1 MATDSNNKDRFSARG
16 SRRELEKR
24 DRFRKLLIA
33 VNIILVLILF
43 PAAVWGKQ
51 ALAAGEELMP
61 ASAYYDAGGHGEY
74 DDQLNGEASSPERGS
89 AAAGQVP
96 TGTAPATS
104 GQVPTGTA
112 PATAGQVPTGTA
124 PATSGQVPT
133 GTAPATAGQV
143 LTEAGQISTTTGQAP
158 AASGLTDK
166 AVEAAGQP
174 ETPGVQGEGDS
185 TVQANKAAARQ
196 MEIRRAGKAFMPDI
210 TILLIFASMF
220 IIFACAVIVR
230 TEFERGKKRRRK
242 RA

>member
-24 DRFRKLLIA
+24 DRYRKLLIA

-43 PAAVWGKQ
+43 PAGVWGKQ

-89 AAAGQVP
+89 AA
-96 TGTAPATS
+96 S
-104 GQVPTGTA
+104 GQV
-112 PATAGQVPTGTA
+112 
-124 PATSGQVPT
+124 ST

-174 ETPGVQGEGDS
+174 ETPGIQGEGDN
-185 TVQANKAAARQ
+185 TVQANKAAVRQ

>member
-24 DRFRKLLIA
+24 DRYRKLLIA

-43 PAAVWGKQ
+43 PAGVWGKQ
-51 ALAAGEELMP
+51 ALADGEELMP

-89 AAAGQVP
+89 AA
-96 TGTAPATS
+96 S
-104 GQVPTGTA
+104 GQVSTGTA

-124 PATSGQVPT
+124 PATAGQVPN
-133 GTAPATAGQV
+133 GTSPATAGQV

-158 AASGLTDK
+158 ATGGQVENAVDVAGGQETPVVQGAGDSAVQSNK
-166 AVEAAGQP
+166 AV
-174 ETPGVQGEGDS
+174 
-185 TVQANKAAARQ
+185 ANQ
-196 MEIRRAGKAFMPDI
+196 LELRRAGKAFMPDF
-210 TILLIFASMF
+210 TILLTFASMF
-220 IIFACAVIVR
+220 IIFACVVIVR
-230 TEFERGKKRRRK
+230 TEVERGKKRRRK

>member
-24 DRFRKLLIA
+24 DRYRKLLIA

-96 TGTAPATS
+96 TGTAPAT
-104 GQVPTGTA
+104 
-112 PATAGQVPTGTA
+112 
-124 PATSGQVPT
+124 
-133 GTAPATAGQV
+133 AGQV

-174 ETPGVQGEGDS
+174 ETPEVQGEGDS
-185 TVQANKAAARQ
+185 TVQANKAAVRQ

>member
-24 DRFRKLLIA
+24 DRYRKLLIA

-43 PAAVWGKQ
+43 PAGVWGKQ

-61 ASAYYDAGGHGEY
+61 ASAYYDDGGHGGY
-74 DDQLNGEASSPERGS
+74 DTQLNGEASSPERGS
-89 AAAGQVP
+89 AA
-96 TGTAPATS
+96 S
-104 GQVPTGTA
+104 GQV
-112 PATAGQVPTGTA
+112 
-124 PATSGQVPT
+124 ST

-143 LTEAGQISTTTGQAP
+143 LTEAGQISTITGQAP

-174 ETPGVQGEGDS
+174 ETSEVQGEGDS
-185 TVQANKAAARQ
+185 TVQANKAAVRQ

>member
-24 DRFRKLLIA
+24 DRYRKLLIA

-43 PAAVWGKQ
+43 PAGVWGKQ

-89 AAAGQVP
+89 AA
-96 TGTAPATS
+96 S
-104 GQVPTGTA
+104 GQV
-112 PATAGQVPTGTA
+112 
-124 PATSGQVPT
+124 ST

-143 LTEAGQISTTTGQAP
+143 LTEAGQISTATGQAP

-174 ETPGVQGEGDS
+174 ETPGIQGEGDN
-185 TVQANKAAARQ
+185 TVQANKAAVRQ

>member
-1 MATDSNNKDRFSARG
+1 
-16 SRRELEKR
+16 
-24 DRFRKLLIA
+24 
-33 VNIILVLILF
+33 
-43 PAAVWGKQ
+43 
-51 ALAAGEELMP
+51 MP
-61 ASAYYDAGGHGEY
+61 ASAYYEDGGHGGY
-74 DDQLNGEASSPERGS
+74 DAQFNGEASSPERGS
-89 AAAGQVP
+89 AASGQVP
-96 TGTAPATS
+96 TA
-104 GQVPTGTA
+104 TGTA
-112 PATAGQVPTGTA
+112 PATAGQVPNGTS

-174 ETPGVQGEGDS
+174 ETSEVQGEGDS
-185 TVQANKAAARQ
+185 TVQANKAAVRQ

>member
-1 MATDSNNKDRFSARG
+1 MATDSNNKDRFSAKG

-24 DRFRKLLIA
+24 DRYRKLFIA

-112 PATAGQVPTGTA
+112 PATAGQV
-124 PATSGQVPT
+124 
-133 GTAPATAGQV
+133 

-174 ETPGVQGEGDS
+174 ETSEVQGEGDS

>member
-24 DRFRKLLIA
+24 DRYRKLLIA

-43 PAAVWGKQ
+43 PAGVWGKQ

-89 AAAGQVP
+89 AA
-96 TGTAPATS
+96 S
-104 GQVPTGTA
+104 GQV
-112 PATAGQVPTGTA
+112 
-124 PATSGQVPT
+124 ST

-185 TVQANKAAARQ
+185 TVQANKAAVRQ

>member
-43 PAAVWGKQ
+43 PAGVWGKQ

-96 TGTAPATS
+96 TGTAPAT
-104 GQVPTGTA
+104 
-112 PATAGQVPTGTA
+112 
-124 PATSGQVPT
+124 
-133 GTAPATAGQV
+133 AGQV

-174 ETPGVQGEGDS
+174 ETSEVQGEGDS
-185 TVQANKAAARQ
+185 TVQANKAAVRQ

>member
-24 DRFRKLLIA
+24 DRYRKLLIA

-43 PAAVWGKQ
+43 PAAVWGNQ

-96 TGTAPATS
+96 TGTAPAT
-104 GQVPTGTA
+104 
-112 PATAGQVPTGTA
+112 
-124 PATSGQVPT
+124 
-133 GTAPATAGQV
+133 AGQV

-174 ETPGVQGEGDS
+174 ETSEVQGEGDS

>member
-24 DRFRKLLIA
+24 DRYRKLLIA

-43 PAAVWGKQ
+43 PAGVWGKQ
-51 ALAAGEELMP
+51 ALADGEELMP

-89 AAAGQVP
+89 AA
-96 TGTAPATS
+96 S
-104 GQVPTGTA
+104 GQV
-112 PATAGQVPTGTA
+112 
-124 PATSGQVPT
+124 ST

-174 ETPGVQGEGDS
+174 ETSEVQGEGDS
-185 TVQANKAAARQ
+185 TVQANKAAVRQ

-230 TEFERGKKRRRK
+230 TEFERGKKRRR
-242 RA
+242 

>member
-43 PAAVWGKQ
+43 PAGVWGKQ
-51 ALAAGEELMP
+51 VLAAGEELMP

-89 AAAGQVP
+89 AA
-96 TGTAPATS
+96 S
-104 GQVPTGTA
+104 GQVSTGTA
-112 PATAGQVPTGTA
+112 PATAGQVPN
-124 PATSGQVPT
+124 

-143 LTEAGQISTTTGQAP
+143 LTEAG
-158 AASGLTDK
+158 
-166 AVEAAGQP
+166 
-174 ETPGVQGEGDS
+174 
-185 TVQANKAAARQ
+185 Q

>member
-43 PAAVWGKQ
+43 PAGVWGKQ
-51 ALAAGEELMP
+51 ALADGEELMP

-96 TGTAPATS
+96 TGTAPAT
-104 GQVPTGTA
+104 
-112 PATAGQVPTGTA
+112 
-124 PATSGQVPT
+124 
-133 GTAPATAGQV
+133 AGQV

-174 ETPGVQGEGDS
+174 ETSEVQGEGDS
-185 TVQANKAAARQ
+185 TVQANKAAVRQ

>member
-24 DRFRKLLIA
+24 DRYRKLLIA

-96 TGTAPATS
+96 TGTAPAT
-104 GQVPTGTA
+104 
-112 PATAGQVPTGTA
+112 
-124 PATSGQVPT
+124 
-133 GTAPATAGQV
+133 AGQV

-174 ETPGVQGEGDS
+174 ETSEVQGEGDS
-185 TVQANKAAARQ
+185 TVQANKAAVRQ

>member
-24 DRFRKLLIA
+24 DRYRKLLIA

-43 PAAVWGKQ
+43 PAGVWGKQ

-89 AAAGQVP
+89 AA
-96 TGTAPATS
+96 S
-104 GQVPTGTA
+104 GQVSTGTA
-112 PATAGQVPTGTA
+112 PATAGQVP
-124 PATSGQVPT
+124 
-133 GTAPATAGQV
+133 
-143 LTEAGQISTTTGQAP
+143 TEAGQISTTTGQAP

-174 ETPGVQGEGDS
+174 ETSEVQGEGDS

>member
-43 PAAVWGKQ
+43 PAGVWGKQ

-89 AAAGQVP
+89 AA
-96 TGTAPATS
+96 S
-104 GQVPTGTA
+104 GQV
-112 PATAGQVPTGTA
+112 
-124 PATSGQVPT
+124 ST

-143 LTEAGQISTTTGQAP
+143 LTEAGQISTTTVQAP

-174 ETPGVQGEGDS
+174 ETSEVQGEGDS
-185 TVQANKAAARQ
+185 TVQANKAAVRQ

>member
-24 DRFRKLLIA
+24 DRYRKLLIA

-89 AAAGQVP
+89 AA
-96 TGTAPATS
+96 S
-104 GQVPTGTA
+104 GQV
-112 PATAGQVPTGTA
+112 
-124 PATSGQVPT
+124 ST

-174 ETPGVQGEGDS
+174 ETSEVQGEGDS
-185 TVQANKAAARQ
+185 TVQANKAAVRQ